1 MANYLK
7 QFIVTT
13 LIFAIAILGPLSAV
27 AQTQSADSVVVR
39 GTESF
44 DRPINPD
51 LYLIRP
57 GERLVVT
64 PIRAGIPSTEL
75 VVGPEGKIVDAR
87 MGVIDVN
94 GMTLSDV
101 RRRLVTPL
109 SGQYRSADIDVS
121 VAAPRR
127 VFISITGAVRHSG
140 SYLLSTSQRVSE
152 AIERAGGLTAAASTR
167 RIEFSGG
174 PKALRVDLDR
184 VRYAQDMTVDLPLYA
199 GTTITVPLR
208 SNKSIRVVGEVL
220 YPREI
225 ELVDGDNLA
234 SAIELAGGV
243 LPTGDVT
250 AAYLPN
256 DSAKSSSRTDLRD
269 GDILCVPFSSGTLS
283 ERGIVV
289 SGSVVRP
296 GGYAFHKG
304 QTFEEAV
311 TAAGGVT
318 ESGVLT
324 RSAIFRR
331 ASRMEPGSDTIP
343 PIPLLNLFD
352 ESSKAKRV
360 VLAPLDSI
368 YVPAGV
374 GVVKVTGQVRR
385 PGIFPFTA
393 GQTVESY
400 VGGAG
405 GYSVAVSNIAVSIR
419 NRVTGQVLLASPQ
432 SIVADG
438 DEILISLTEGRR

>member
-1 MANYLK
+1 M
-7 QFIVTT
+7 
-13 LIFAIAILGPLSAV
+13 LSSAEM
-27 AQTQSADSVVVR
+27 QSADSGLVR

-64 PIRAGIPSTEL
+64 PIRAGIASTEL

-101 RRRLVTPL
+101 RKRLVTPL

-121 VAAPRR
+121 ILAPRR
-127 VFISITGAVRHSG
+127 VYITITGAVRHPG

-152 AIERAGGLTAAASTR
+152 AIDRAGGLTAAASTR

-174 PKALRVDLDR
+174 PKPLRVDLDR
-184 VRYAQDMTVDLPLYA
+184 VKYAQDMTVDFPLYA
-199 GTTITVPLR
+199 GTTISVPLR
-208 SNKSIRVVGEVL
+208 SNRSIRVVGEVL
-220 YPREI
+220 FPREI
-225 ELVDGDNLA
+225 ELVDGDNQA

-243 LPTGDVT
+243 LPTGDT
-250 AAYLPN
+250 
-256 DSAKSSSRTDLRD
+256 SATNHVVDNFVDRLNKTDLRT
-269 GDILCVPFSSGTLS
+269 GDILKIPLQWGTFK
-283 ERGIVV
+283 ERGVIV

-296 GGYAFHKG
+296 GGYPFRSG
-304 QTFEEAV
+304 QTVEEAIS
-311 TAAGGVT
+311 AAGGVT

-324 RSAIFRR
+324 RSVIFRR

-343 PIPLLNLFD
+343 PTPIWNLFD
-352 ESSKAKRV
+352 ESSKARRV

-393 GQTVESY
+393 DQTVESY

-432 SIVADG
+432 SIIADG

>member
-7 QFIVTT
+7 HFIATA
-13 LIFAIAILGPLSAV
+13 LILAIAILGPLSAF
-27 AQTQSADSVVVR
+27 AQIPLADSGVVR

-44 DRPINPD
+44 DKPINPD

-64 PIRAGIPSTEL
+64 PIRAGIPSMEL
-75 VVGPEGKIVDAR
+75 VVGPEGKIVDSR
-87 MGVIDVN
+87 LGVIDVN

-101 RRRLVTPL
+101 RKRLVTPL

-121 VAAPRR
+121 IAAPRR
-127 VFISITGAVRHSG
+127 VFITITGAVRHPG
-140 SYLLSTSQRVSE
+140 SYLLTTSQKVSE
-152 AIERAGGLTAAASTR
+152 AIDRAGGLTAPASTR

-174 PKALRVDLDR
+174 PKTLRVDLDR
-184 VRYAQDMTVDLPLYA
+184 VRYAQDVTVDLPLYA
-199 GTTITVPLR
+199 GTTVVVPLR

-225 ELVDGDNLA
+225 ELVDGDTREGVLA
-234 SAIELAGGV
+234 LAGGV
-243 LPTGDVT
+243 LPTGDVSAT
-250 AAYLPN
+250 YLTD
-256 DSAKSSSRTDLRD
+256 DSANRSSADLQD
-269 GDILCVPFSSGTLS
+269 GDILHIPFGTSTLS
-283 ERGIVV
+283 ERGVIV
-289 SGSVVRP
+289 SGAVVRP
-296 GGYAFHKG
+296 GGYAFRSG
-304 QTFEEAV
+304 QTFEEV
-311 TAAGGVT
+311 ITAAGGVT

-324 RSAIFRR
+324 RSVIFRR
-331 ASRMEPGSDTIP
+331 APRMEPGSDTILP
-343 PIPLLNLFD
+343 TPLWNLFD
-352 ESSKAKRV
+352 ESSKARRV

-405 GYSVAVSNIAVSIR
+405 GYGVAVSNIAVSIR

-432 SIVADG
+432 AIVADG